1 MPRIEETL
9 LKSLKHSEELFR
21 AGKSAEAKD
30 LLELTV
36 GRIWLEILICLRRID
51 AKLKILADKSS
62 AQEKPVSTG
71 EES

>member
-9 LKSLKHSEELFR
+9 LKYLKRSEELFKS
-21 AGKSAEAKD
+21 GKSAEAKD

-51 AKLKILADKSS
+51 AKLKILADKST
-62 AQEKPVSTG
+62 AKEKRVSNGG
-71 EES
+71 ES